1 MRSDTLPLKTIINE
15 LVFLKKTSH
24 YPTKKRLL
32 LANKLIEKI
41 HDPRDAK

>member
-15 LVFLKKTSH
+15 LVFLKKKQLLSN
-24 YPTKKRLL
+24 KKEII
-32 LANKLIEKI
+32 ACELIEKI